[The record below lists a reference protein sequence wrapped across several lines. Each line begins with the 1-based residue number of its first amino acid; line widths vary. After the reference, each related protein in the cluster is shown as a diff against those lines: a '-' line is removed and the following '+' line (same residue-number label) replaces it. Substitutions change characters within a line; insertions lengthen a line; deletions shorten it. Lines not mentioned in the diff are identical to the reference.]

1 MLFMLLAT
9 DADDTLEARLAARP
23 QHLARLQQL
32 QDENRLILACL
43 LPLARQRQRLF
54 RQPDCG
60 RLCLIG

>member
-32 QDENRLILACL
+32 QDENRLILASQ
-43 LPLARQRQRLF
+43 PPARQRRRLF

-60 RLCLIG
+60 RLCLTG